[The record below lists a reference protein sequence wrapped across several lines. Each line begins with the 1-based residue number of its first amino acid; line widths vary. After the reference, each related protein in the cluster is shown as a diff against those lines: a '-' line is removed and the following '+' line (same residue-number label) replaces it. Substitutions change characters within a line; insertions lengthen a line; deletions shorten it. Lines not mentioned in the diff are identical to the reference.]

1 MDTGEDDLDVLS
13 SDIMQLLHPWFLWF
27 LLALAIPI
35 IIHLF
40 HFRRFKKVYFTN
52 VRFLRE
58 IKEEKS
64 TRNKL
69 RNILVLLSRL
79 AALACLV
86 LAFAQPFL
94 GKDDQKTKSGKNNVS
109 IFIDN
114 SFSME
119 ASSEDVPLLAKAK
132 RKAEEIIK
140 AYSNTDQFQILSHE
154 LKGSQTR
161 WLNQENAVINID
173 EIEITPE
180 VNPLSTTQLKQE
192 QSRPAEGNHIVYYL
206 SDFQKSI
213 SDLKLPEDS
222 ISEFNLLPFQAIKER
237 NISIDSAWFRSV
249 VPAINQNNKL
259 MFRLKN
265 HSAEDID
272 DVRVSVELN
281 GETRPEGTIDVSA
294 NSVITDTI
302 NLLITEPGW
311 HRLKIKIEDYP
322 IQFDDEYF
330 IRFNIKEKV
339 NVLSINQNSGNRYLN
354 ALFAGLTAFNLENVQ
369 ASNIKYD
376 EFENYSLIIVNDL
389 ASISSGLASELESY
403 MKAGGNVLCFPAANA
418 QLQTYN
424 DFIGRMSLGRIG
436 EWSQGEKKV
445 LKINT
450 SEFVFSDVYEKIDKN
465 LKLPLTTGSYRV
477 NKFNSGGGDYLL
489 QYRDGQDYVSKF
501 RIDRGRLFLCA
512 APLNKDYND
521 LTLNAEVFV
530 PLLYKTA
537 FSSEQNENIAY
548 TIGEDQHTEVKTSGS
563 SVDVVYKIIGEEEFI
578 PGQSAQGSSTQ
589 LSFNNMISQAGF
601 YDVKIDDNLVKGLA
615 FNYNRLESA
624 TEYLKSSELT
634 EKFGSRFNILDNS
647 MNADLA
653 SIIKEKDQGISLWRW
668 CLIAALIFLAIETL
682 LLRFWK
688 I

>member
-1 MDTGEDDLDVLS
+1 
-13 SDIMQLLHPWFLWF
+13 MQLLHPWFLWF

-52 VRFLRE
+52 VKFLRE
-58 IKEEKS
+58 IKDEKS

-86 LAFAQPFL
+86 FAFAQPFL
-94 GKDDQKTKSGKNNVS
+94 TKDNQQTKSGKNNVS

-114 SFSME
+114 SFSMQ
-119 ASSEDVPLLAKAK
+119 ASSEDIPLLDKAK
-132 RKAEEIIK
+132 RKAEDIAK
-140 AYSNTDQFQILSHE
+140 AYANTDQFQIMSHE
-154 LKGSQTR
+154 LKGSQSR
-161 WLNQENAVINID
+161 WLNQENAIINID
-173 EIEITPE
+173 EITISPK
-180 VNPLSTTQLKQE
+180 VSPLSISQLRQE
-192 QSRPAEGNHIVYYL
+192 QSRPADGNHIVYYL

-213 SDLKLPEDS
+213 SDLKIPEDS
-222 ISEFNLLPFQAIKER
+222 ITEFNLLPFQAIKER

-259 MFRLKN
+259 MFRVEN
-265 HSAEDID
+265 HSDEDID
-272 DVRVSVELN
+272 DVRVSIELN
-281 GETRPEGTIDVSA
+281 GETRPEGTIDIA
-294 NSVITDTI
+294 AKSVITDTI

-330 IRFNIKEKV
+330 VRFNIKEKV
-339 NVLSINQNSGNRYLN
+339 DVLAINQDSGNRYLS
-354 ALFAGLTAFNLENVQ
+354 ALFAGLSAFSLENVQ

-389 ASISSGLASELESY
+389 NAISSGLASELESY
-403 MKAGGNVLCFPAANA
+403 IKAGGNVLCFPSANS

-424 DFIGRMSLGRIG
+424 DFLGRMQLGRLG
-436 EWSQGEKKV
+436 EWSEEEKKV

-450 SEFVFSDVYEKIDKN
+450 SEFVFSDVYERIDKN
-465 LKLPLTTGSYRV
+465 LKLPLTSGSYRL
-477 NKFNSGGGDYLL
+477 NKFTSGGGEYLL
-489 QYRDGQDYVSKF
+489 QYRDGQDFVSKF
-501 RIDRGRLFLCA
+501 QVDRGRLFLCT

-537 FSSEQNENIAY
+537 FSSEQNESIAY
-548 TIGEDQHTEVKTSGS
+548 TIGEDQHTDIKTSGS
-563 SVDVVYKIIGEEEFI
+563 STDVVYKITGEEEFI
-578 PGQSAQGSSTQ
+578 PGQNAQGSMTQ

-601 YDVKIDDNLVKGLA
+601 YDVMIDDQLIKGLA
-615 FNYNRLESA
+615 FNYNRLESE
-624 TEYLKSSELT
+624 TEYLRSSELT
-634 EKFGSRFNILDNS
+634 EKFGDRFNILDNS

-653 SIIKEKDQGISLWRW
+653 SIIKEKDQGISFWRW